1 MKKFSKIA
9 LSFILVMAISTSLFS
24 IGFASSDDSYEGYTP
39 ISSITDLY
47 NIRNNLDGKYVLTK
61 DIDLLNFFSIGFD
74 TPFEEWSPT
83 NTWVPIGTSD
93 EPFTG
98 VLDGNGHCIENMI
111 INIKVNETDFIEEC
125 WLGLFGVVVGAEVKN
140 IEIKNIDINIDYP
153 YEVSFPTGAVSGLSF
168 DSEILNC
175 KTSGNINAIL
185 GGGFDIGGIVGRMY
199 ATEKPISVD
208 YSYVKDCFSS
218 VNITIVGKDESMF
231 SYPVSYRTNIGGIV
245 GSSYENCK
253 IYSSYFNGTI
263 NATPLTSGRI
273 GGILG
278 IGLYNA
284 PVIDCG
290 NVGNIKADG
299 NRVAYVGGICGE
311 SHTVKNC
318 FNAGT
323 LETTD
328 NEYSKIGGIAGKTE
342 FIADEESKKH
352 FNAVDAEIE
361 NCYFLNDLDNAVSN
375 EAEGKITNT
384 RALSDDEMKNQ
395 DSYVGFDFE
404 YIWSMSENGYP
415 IPIKKTV
422 TEDETIEII
431 SCEIIDVPLR
441 NRFCTSENIS
451 PEGISIKLIYSNNSE
466 VTHKIICDDG
476 KYYVADEEVKVSVEN
491 NRNFGIVKV
500 NLSLLDTVVTYK
512 CFAFPAI
519 ISIIIDTI
527 VSIFNR

>member
-9 LSFILVMAISTSLFS
+9 LSFILVLAISTSLFS
-24 IGFASSDDSYEGYTP
+24 IGFADSDDPYEGYIP

-47 NIRNNLDGKYVLTK
+47 NIRNDLDGKYVLTK
-61 DIDLLNFFSIGFD
+61 DIDLLNFLSVGFY
-74 TPFEEWSPT
+74 TPFEGWSPA
-83 NTWVPIGTSD
+83 NTWLPIGTMD

-98 VLDGNGHCIENMI
+98 ILDGNGHCIENLI
-111 INIKVNETDFIEEC
+111 INIDDTDFIEEC
-125 WLGLFGVVVGAEVKN
+125 WLGLFGVIVDAEVKN

-153 YEVSFPTGAVSGLSF
+153 YEVSCPTGAVSGLSC

-175 KTSGNINAIL
+175 KTSGNINAVL

-218 VNITIVGKDESMF
+218 VNITIVGKDEGMI
-231 SYPVSYRTNIGGIV
+231 SYPIAYRTNVGGIV
-245 GSSYENCK
+245 GSAYENCK
-253 IYSSYFNGTI
+253 IYSSYFYGNI

-290 NVGNIKADG
+290 NIGSVKANG
-299 NRVAYVGGICGE
+299 IGMAFVGGICGE

-323 LETTD
+323 LETTN

-352 FNAVDAEIE
+352 FNAVDAEIK
-361 NCYFLNDLDNAVSN
+361 NCYFLNSIEIATSN
-375 EAEGKITNT
+375 ENEGTITST
-384 RALSDDEMKNQ
+384 RALTDEEMRNQ
-395 DSYVGFDFE
+395 ESFVGFDFN

-422 TEDETIEII
+422 SENESIEII
-431 SCEIIDVPLR
+431 SCEITDVSFK
-441 NRFCTSENIS
+441 NIICTSENIS

-466 VTHKIICDDG
+466 VTHKVTCEEG
-476 KYYVADEEVKVSVEN
+476 RYYVSGEEVKVTVEN
-491 NRNFGIVKV
+491 NRAFGIVKV

-512 CFAFPAI
+512 CFVFPTI
-519 ISIIIDTI
+519 ISIIIDTV